1 MLPAC
6 ELYTNKITLPSASLS
21 ASRLRDA
28 PRVLCLFFSSLHSI
42 PWRLYPF
49 CRWWTFR
56 LFPLCSSYEPRHYNH
71 SCRCLLGQ
79 TCKRY
84 ICVCV
89 CARLLQS
96 CLTLCE
102 PVNCSPLD
110 SFVHGILQ
118 ARILEWAAMPSSRG
132 SPWPGDQTLDS
143 CVSCIAGRFFTH

>member
-6 ELYTNKITLPSASLS
+6 ELYTNKITPPSASLS
-21 ASRLRDA
+21 ASRLREA
-28 PRVLCLFFSSLHSI
+28 PRVLCLFFHHCVVFHEGCIL
-42 PWRLYPF
+42 
-49 CRWWTFR
+49 WTFR
-56 LFPLCSSYEPRHYNH
+56 LFPLCSSYEPSHYNH
-71 SCRCLLGQ
+71 SCPCLLGQ

-84 ICVCV
+84 IYVCV
-89 CARLLQS
+89 CAQLLQS
-96 CLTLCE
+96 CPTLCE

-132 SPWPGDQTLDS
+132 SPWPGAQTLDS